1 MVDADYD
8 AGLDAVRAFEDE
20 NPAEAMAHTLFDVA
34 AGTSSGGD
42 VKHAV
47 PMLSLSKATVPGE
60 IGAWLD
66 RVKPI
71 SDSVG
76 SGATIMVVE
85 PKLDGLAIS
94 AIYEGGKLVR
104 VITRGDG
111 LTGED
116 VTDRL
121 PADVVGLPRSINTND
136 RFEAR
141 GEMVFTKDQF
151 VVANDYRVNVMG
163 KAPFV
168 NARNAVA
175 GSIRRDGIPA
185 SERPPMTFFAYDAVA
200 STETLAAAINSPEVL
215 TQGCIY
221 RALTNLGFSTAFA
234 LGEDITHE
242 DMQVG
247 SKYGPVAVLE
257 AITTIGKVRDRF
269 PCDLDGA
276 VVKVNRLAR
285 QSELGMSSRTP
296 KWAVAWKYAAEE
308 ATTYLLGIDVQVGR
322 TGVHTPVARLD
333 PVFVGGTTVTNVT
346 LHNQEDLD
354 RRDVRIGDKV
364 IVRRAGDVIPE
375 IVGHVARDPQ
385 SVPYRMPERCV
396 SCNSPLD
403 TSAARWRC
411 VNASC
416 EAGMGARVVY
426 AASRDAL
433 DIEGLGDGVVGS
445 LMDAGA
451 LRSIT
456 DLDGLTVA
464 QIAAIPGLGETSGR
478 KLTDEIA
485 KAKGQPL
492 HRLVTALGIRMTG
505 RSLSRRISKHFG
517 TLAAIQAASIDDL
530 MSVEG
535 IGEGRAETI
544 RKELDDLDATIN
556 TLIAQGWNTEDENYG
571 VVNDDA
577 KPLEGMKIVVTGSV
591 PGLSRNEVAEFI
603 ERLGGKSSGSVSK
616 TTDVLVS
623 DGPGSSKHTKAEA
636 LGVRIESP
644 QWLLDQGAAS

>member
-1 MVDADYD
+1 
-8 AGLDAVRAFEDE
+8 
-20 NPAEAMAHTLFDVA
+20 
-34 AGTSSGGD
+34 
-42 VKHAV
+42 
-47 PMLSLSKATVPGE
+47 
-60 IGAWLD
+60 
-66 RVKPI
+66 
-71 SDSVG
+71 
-76 SGATIMVVE
+76 
-85 PKLDGLAIS
+85 
-94 AIYEGGKLVR
+94 
-104 VITRGDG
+104 
-111 LTGED
+111 
-116 VTDRL
+116 
-121 PADVVGLPRSINTND
+121 
-136 RFEAR
+136 
-141 GEMVFTKDQF
+141 
-151 VVANDYRVNVMG
+151 
-163 KAPFV
+163 
-168 NARNAVA
+168 
-175 GSIRRDGIPA
+175 
-185 SERPPMTFFAYDAVA
+185 
-200 STETLAAAINSPEVL
+200 
-215 TQGCIY
+215 
-221 RALTNLGFSTAFA
+221 
-234 LGEDITHE
+234 
-242 DMQVG
+242 
-247 SKYGPVAVLE
+247 
-257 AITTIGKVRDRF
+257 
-269 PCDLDGA
+269 
-276 VVKVNRLAR
+276 
-285 QSELGMSSRTP
+285 
-296 KWAVAWKYAAEE
+296 
-308 ATTYLLGIDVQVGR
+308 
-322 TGVHTPVARLD
+322 
-333 PVFVGGTTVTNVT
+333 
-346 LHNQEDLD
+346 
-354 RRDVRIGDKV
+354 
-364 IVRRAGDVIPE
+364 
-375 IVGHVARDPQ
+375 
-385 SVPYRMPERCV
+385 
-396 SCNSPLD
+396 
-403 TSAARWRC
+403 
-411 VNASC
+411 
-416 EAGMGARVVY
+416 MGARVVY